1 MSKRYA
7 IIGFGCAGYQALTAL
22 RESDMEAEIHIFSD
36 LGEPP
41 ANPMLTTYYAAGRL
55 PYEALFPFGS
65 LEDIERRYSPVLHMD
80 TPVTAMDA
88 GARTIRCGEEAFGP
102 FDGILLAT
110 GADPVVPPLG
120 VTPGGRVLCM
130 RTVADARLLRE
141 RLGDGTVKSVT
152 VIGGS
157 MVGIKIVELCQE
169 AGLACTLADMAER
182 IFPLAAF
189 PDVSAEIERRLME
202 KGVKLRFGSA
212 VTSAEEMADHVTT
225 VFADGEPVVSDLLVL
240 CIGTRARTALAREA
254 GLEVGRGIVVN
265 DSMETSVPGI
275 YAAGDCCEGRNI
287 MTGGHQII
295 GLWANA
301 AYQGQ
306 TAGHCMAGDPTVF
319 SGNILHNITHFMGM
333 DFISFGDV
341 NATGEVHTIGKPT
354 DPRYVK
360 AVVSGG
366 EIRCINLL
374 DSYHISGVIKNY
386 IMNRFTGNKA
396 LLPAALRGLLAREG
410 FTDEFLTLFEGGEQA

>member
-1 MSKRYA
+1 MKHKVYFDSRLYR
-7 IIGFGCAGYQALTAL
+7 Q
-22 RESDMEAEIHIFSD
+22 R
-36 LGEPP
+36 
-41 ANPMLTTYYAAGRL
+41 AAGDYFRL
-55 PYEALFPFGS
+55 SGWYIDESSQP
-65 LEDIERRYSPVLHMD
+65 
-80 TPVTAMDA
+80 
-88 GARTIRCGEEAFGP
+88 
-102 FDGILLAT
+102 
-110 GADPVVPPLG
+110 
-120 VTPGGRVLCM
+120 
-130 RTVADARLLRE
+130 
-141 RLGDGTVKSVT
+141 
-152 VIGGS
+152 
-157 MVGIKIVELCQE
+157 
-169 AGLACTLADMAER
+169 AE
-182 IFPLAAF
+182 FSAA
-189 PDVSAEIERRLME
+189 
-202 KGVKLRFGSA
+202 
-212 VTSAEEMADHVTT
+212 
-225 VFADGEPVVSDLLVL
+225 VVSDLLVL

-354 DPRYVK
+354 DTRYVK

-396 LLPAALRGLLAREG
+396 PLPAALRGLLAREG

>member
-1 MSKRYA
+1 MKRYA
-7 IIGFGCAGYQALTAL
+7 IVGFGCAGYHALSAL
-22 RESDMEAEIHIFSD
+22 RESDHEAEIHVFSD
-36 LGEPP
+36 LDQPP

-65 LEDIERRYSPVLHMD
+65 LEDISRRFSPVLHSGVA
-80 TPVTAMDA
+80 VTGLDA
-88 GARTIRCGEEAFGP
+88 AARTLTWDGGQAS
-102 FDGILLAT
+102 FDAILLST

-120 VTPGGRVLCM
+120 VTVGNRVLCM
-130 RTVADARLLRE
+130 RTVADAKALRE
-141 RLGDGTVKSVT
+141 RLDQGNIRSVT

-169 AGLACTLADMAER
+169 AGIACTLADMAER

-189 PDVSAEIERRLME
+189 PDVSAEIERRLE
-202 KGVKLRFGSA
+202 AKGVALRFGAA
-212 VTSAEEMADHVTT
+212 VTAAEETRDQVTT
-225 VFADGEPVVSDLLVL
+225 HFAQGEPVVSDLLVL
-240 CIGTRARTALAREA
+240 CIGTRARAELARSA
-254 GLEVGRGIVVN
+254 GLEVNRGIVVN

-301 AYQGQ
+301 AYQGE
-306 TAGHCMAGDPTVF
+306 TAGHCMAGDPTLF

-341 NATGEVHTIGKPT
+341 NAKGEVHTIGKPT
-354 DPRYVK
+354 DTRYVE
-360 AVVSGG
+360 AVTSGG
-366 EIRCINLL
+366 EMRCINLL

-386 IMNRFTGNKA
+386 LMNRFTGNRA
-396 LLPAALRGLLAREG
+396 PLPTALRGLLAREG
-410 FTDEFLTLFEGGEQA
+410 FTDEFLALFEGGDPA

>member
-1 MSKRYA
+1 MNHYA
-7 IIGFGCAGYQALTAL
+7 IVGFGCAGYQALTAL
-22 RESDMEAEIHIFSD
+22 RESDMAAEIHVFSD

-65 LEDIERRYSPVLHMD
+65 LEEISRRYSPILHMEE
-80 TPVTAMDA
+80 PVTALDSE
-88 GARTIRCGEEAFGP
+88 ARCLICGETTYGP

-120 VTPGGRVLCM
+120 VTVGKRVLCM
-130 RTVADARLLRE
+130 RTVADARALRA
-141 RLGDGTVKSVT
+141 RLDSGEIRSVT
-152 VIGGS
+152 VIGAS

-169 AGLACTLADMAER
+169 AGIACTLADMADR

-189 PDVSAEIERRLME
+189 PDVSEEIQRRLVE
-202 KGVKLRFGSA
+202 KGVALRFGSA
-212 VTSAEEMADHVTT
+212 VSGAEETESKVTT
-225 VFADGEPVVSDLLVL
+225 RFAQGDPVDSDLLVL
-240 CIGTRARTALAREA
+240 CIGTRARTALAKEA

-265 DSMETSVPGI
+265 DSMESSAPGI

-306 TAGHCMAGDPTVF
+306 TAGHCMAGDPTLF

-341 NATGEVHTIGKPT
+341 NARGEVHTIGKPT
-354 DPRYVK
+354 DSRYIK
-360 AVVSGG
+360 AVVSDG
-366 EIRCINLL
+366 ELRCVNML
-374 DSYHISGVIKNY
+374 DSYHISGVVKNY
-386 IMNRFTGNKA
+386 MMNRFTGNRA
-396 LLPAALRGLLAREG
+396 PLPAALRGLLAREG
-410 FTDEFLTLFEGGEQA
+410 FTDEFLALFEGRDQA

>member
-1 MSKRYA
+1 MNRYA
-7 IIGFGCAGYQALTAL
+7 IVGFGCAGFQALTAL
-22 RESDMEAEIHIFSD
+22 RESDMEAEIHVFSD

-65 LEDIERRYSPVLHMD
+65 LEEISRRYGPVLHMEE
-80 TPVTAMDA
+80 PVTALDA
-88 GARTIRCGEEAFGP
+88 QEHTLRCGEKVYGP
-102 FDGILLAT
+102 FHGILLAT

-120 VTPGGRVLCM
+120 VTVGRRVLCM
-130 RTVADARLLRE
+130 RTVADARALRE
-141 RLGDGTVKSVT
+141 RLDGGKIRSVT
-152 VIGGS
+152 VIGAS

-169 AGLACTLADMAER
+169 AGIDCTLADMANR

-189 PDVSAEIERRLME
+189 PDVSAEIERRLTE
-202 KGVKLRFGSA
+202 KGIALRFGAA
-212 VTSAEEMADHVTT
+212 VTGAEETEHEVITSFAEGGEVT
-225 VFADGEPVVSDLLVL
+225 SDLLVL
-240 CIGTRARTALAREA
+240 CIGTRARTALARDA
-254 GLEVGRGIVVN
+254 GLEVERGIVVN
-265 DSMETSVPGI
+265 DSMETSVAGI

-306 TAGHCMAGDPTVF
+306 TAGHCMAGDPTLF

-341 NATGEVHTIGKPT
+341 NAEGEVYTIGKPT
-354 DPRYVK
+354 DTRYVK

-366 EIRCINLL
+366 ELRCVNML
-374 DSYHISGVIKNY
+374 DSYHISGVVKNY
-386 IMNRFTGNKA
+386 MMNRFTGNRA
-396 LLPAALRGLLAREG
+396 PLPAALRGLLAREG
-410 FTDEFLTLFEGGEQA
+410 FTDEFLTLFEGRDQV

>member
-7 IIGFGCAGYQALTAL
+7 VVGFGCAGYHALRAL
-22 RESDMEAEIHIFSD
+22 RESDAGAEIHVFSD
-36 LGEPP
+36 LDQPP

-55 PYEALFPFGS
+55 PYEALFPFGTLEEIS
-65 LEDIERRYSPVLHMD
+65 ARLSPVIHSGTAAAELDPRTLTLTLEDGRR
-80 TPVTAMDA
+80 
-88 GARTIRCGEEAFGP
+88 EAF
-102 FDGILLAT
+102 DAILLAT

-130 RTVADARLLRE
+130 RTVDDARALRE
-141 RLGDGTVKSVT
+141 RLEGGGIRSVT

-169 AGLACTLADMAER
+169 AGLTCTLADMAER

-189 PDVSAEIERRLME
+189 PDVSAEIERRLTE
-202 KGVKLRFGSA
+202 KGVTLRFGSA
-212 VTSAEEMADHVTT
+212 VSGAEETDAGVTT
-225 VFADGEPVVSDLLVL
+225 SFAGGAPVTSDLLVL
-240 CIGTRARTALAREA
+240 CIGTRARTGLARAA
-254 GLEVGRGIVVN
+254 GLEVNRGIVVD
-265 DSMETSVPGI
+265 DSMRTSAPGV

-301 AYQGQ
+301 AYQGE
-306 TAGHCMAGDPTVF
+306 TAGHCMAGDPALF

-341 NATGEVHTIGKPT
+341 EARGEVHTIGSPADT
-354 DPRYVK
+354 RYVK

-366 EIRCINLL
+366 ELRCVNLL
-374 DSYHISGVIKNY
+374 DSYHISGVVKNY
-386 IMNRFTGNKA
+386 MMNRFAGSRA
-396 LLPAALRGLLAREG
+396 PLPTALRGLLAQEG
-410 FTDEFLTLFEGGEQA
+410 FTDEFLSLFEGGVQA

>member
-22 RESDMEAEIHIFSD
+22 RESDMEAEIHVFSD

-88 GARTIRCGEEAFGP
+88 EERTIYCGEETFGP

-182 IFPLAAF
+182 ISRWP
-189 PDVSAEIERRLME
+189 PSPTCPPR
-202 KGVKLRFGSA
+202 SNA
-212 VTSAEEMADHVTT
+212 V
-225 VFADGEPVVSDLLVL
+225 
-240 CIGTRARTALAREA
+240 
-254 GLEVGRGIVVN
+254 
-265 DSMETSVPGI
+265 
-275 YAAGDCCEGRNI
+275 
-287 MTGGHQII
+287 
-295 GLWANA
+295 
-301 AYQGQ
+301 
-306 TAGHCMAGDPTVF
+306 
-319 SGNILHNITHFMGM
+319 
-333 DFISFGDV
+333 
-341 NATGEVHTIGKPT
+341 
-354 DPRYVK
+354 
-360 AVVSGG
+360 
-366 EIRCINLL
+366 
-374 DSYHISGVIKNY
+374 
-386 IMNRFTGNKA
+386 
-396 LLPAALRGLLAREG
+396 
-410 FTDEFLTLFEGGEQA
+410 

>member
-1 MSKRYA
+1 
-7 IIGFGCAGYQALTAL
+7 
-22 RESDMEAEIHIFSD
+22 
-36 LGEPP
+36 
-41 ANPMLTTYYAAGRL
+41 
-55 PYEALFPFGS
+55 
-65 LEDIERRYSPVLHMD
+65 
-80 TPVTAMDA
+80 
-88 GARTIRCGEEAFGP
+88 
-102 FDGILLAT
+102 
-110 GADPVVPPLG
+110 
-120 VTPGGRVLCM
+120 M

-141 RLGDGTVKSVT
+141 RLSDGTVKSVT

-189 PDVSAEIERRLME
+189 PDVSAEIERRLTQ

-265 DSMETSVPGI
+265 DSMETSAPGV

-341 NATGEVHTIGKPT
+341 QRHRRSTHHRQTHRHPLCEGSGLRRRNPLHQPVGQLPHQRRHQELHHEPLYRQQGAA
-354 DPRYVK
+354 PRRSAGAAGPRRLY
-360 AVVSGG
+360 
-366 EIRCINLL
+366 RR
-374 DSYHISGVIKNY
+374 ISDT
-386 IMNRFTGNKA
+386 F
-396 LLPAALRGLLAREG
+396 
-410 FTDEFLTLFEGGEQA
+410 